1 MEFII
6 TPPGFDKFTPDE
18 PIRLNSFMSK
28 NYTSPTESSSS
39 ESDSDET
46 DLVMSESIEE
56 KDISGENKINPSSE
70 AEKILDLSATSDNLH
85 PSNDISSPLE
95 TTGDISSP
103 LVSHLVNPQEYKDII
118 LDLKCLKTFKVPLIS
133 FIDASGVEYKFDY
146 TILSTQE
153 WSYILRLLMGGPIV
167 CRYYVKD
174 GIEKFDVYS
183 HKFIT
188 REIVAEFI
196 YRNVTMEFISSIY
209 NELKDTSGEGTSP
222 EQGYYHSKYTVF
234 TDSRDP
240 KIAITAVF
248 FWESNHPG
256 TLFCTGFK
264 TRRSIDDCVA
274 GSFYLGEKNVIYGSM
289 KSNQKLKMDLVRDEG
304 NDRYMHID
312 LNGLIK
318 LGDKKIR
325 ELYPK

>member
-28 NYTSPTESSSS
+28 SYIVSTSSSS
-39 ESDSDET
+39 SDSDLDEPARLNFIMSPTDSSPSDSGSDET
-46 DLVMSESIEE
+46 DLVMSEFTKG
-56 KDISGENKINPSSE
+56 KDIAGENILGSLDMSEENKMNLSGEVMKITDFSVTPSDIQSF
-70 AEKILDLSATSDNLH
+70 SH
-85 PSNDISSPLE
+85 PPNDISHPE
-95 TTGDISSP
+95 TTGDISFPSG
-103 LVSHLVNPQEYKDII
+103 SHLVNPQEYKDII
-118 LDLKCLKTFKVPLIS
+118 LDLKCLKTFKVPIIS
-133 FIDASGVEYKFDY
+133 FIDVNEVEYKFDY

-153 WSYILRLLMGGPIV
+153 WSYILRLLMKGPIV

-209 NELKDTSGEGTSP
+209 NELIDTSGEETSP
-222 EQGYYHSKYTVF
+222 ERGYYRSKYTVF

-248 FWESNHPG
+248 FWKVTTPE
-256 TLFCTGFK
+256 LFSALDL
-264 TRRSIDDCVA
+264 RR
-274 GSFYLGEKNVIYGSM
+274 K
-289 KSNQKLKMDLVRDEG
+289 DL
-304 NDRYMHID
+304 
-312 LNGLIK
+312 
-318 LGDKKIR
+318 
-325 ELYPK
+325 